1 MQSRLVTRWAVLLA
15 LAFLPM
21 NAPAAL
27 AQDTAEDAGAGTGQQ
42 QLLDA
47 GQLDQLVAPIAL
59 YPDSLLAQVL
69 IASTY
74 PLEVVQADRFAK
86 SNKGLKG
93 DKLQAA
99 LGKQDW
105 DASVKALVSTPT
117 VLAMMNDKLD
127 WTEKLGDAVLAQQAD
142 VMDAVQR
149 LRSAAQSNGKLESS
163 KQQTVRTE
171 QQADKQ
177 VIVIEPTSP
186 ETVYVPYYDPAVVYG
201 NWPYPQYPP
210 YYFPPAPGY
219 VVGGALARGL
229 AWGAG
234 FAIDNAV
241 WDNFNWGRGNI
252 NVNVDRD
259 VNVNR
264 NINRNDAKFSNW
276 QHNSYHRRGVSYN
289 NDAVKNK
296 FANANI
302 KSGDRKLDYRGRSG
316 EQVLKPGKGNG
327 NLGGGE
333 RPGGNRPDLGGK
345 GPGQRPDV
353 GQRPGGNRPDLGGKG
368 PGQRPDVGQIQQG
381 LKERPGNRP
390 EMNQIQQGLK
400 QRGGKQAAL
409 EGGRPDL
416 GKAKGKGRP
425 GGNGFNPSDGRKA
438 KDFSNR
444 GQASLGNRG
453 AADFSRPSGGGGPKG
468 AHRGGGGG
476 HVSRGGGRPGGGHVS
491 RGGGGGGGHVSRG
504 GGGRGGGGRG
514 GGRRSDIRLKEDVV
528 PLVRLSNGLELYR
541 FRYRGHDHTA
551 YVGVMAQEVQKVQP
565 SAVWHD
571 HDGYLVVDYDR
582 IGLQFMTWKEWLA
595 RTSHDDDR

>member
-27 AQDTAEDAGAGTGQQ
+27 AQVTAEDAGAGTGQR
-42 QLLDA
+42 QLL
-47 GQLDQLVAPIAL
+47 
-59 YPDSLLAQVL
+59 
-69 IASTY
+69 
-74 PLEVVQADRFAK
+74 VQADRFAK

-93 DKLQAA
+93 DKLEGA

-117 VLAMMNDKLD
+117 VLAMMSDKLD
-127 WTEKLGDAVLAQQAD
+127 WTEKLGDAILAQQAD

-163 KQQTVRTE
+163 KQQTVKTE
-171 QQADKQ
+171 QQAGKQ

-186 ETVYVPYYDPAVVYG
+186 ETVYVPYYDPGVVYG
-201 NWPYPQYPP
+201 AWPYPEYPP

-234 FAIDNAV
+234 FAIGNAV
-241 WDNFNWGRGNI
+241 WDNFDWGRGNI
-252 NVNVDRD
+252 NVDIDRD
-259 VNVNR
+259 IDINRNVNR
-264 NINRNDAKFSNW
+264 SDVKFSNW
-276 QHNSYHRRGVSYN
+276 QHNSHHRRGVNYN

-316 EQVLKPGKGNG
+316 EQVLKPGNGNG
-327 NLGGGE
+327 KLGGAE
-333 RPGGNRPDLGGK
+333 
-345 GPGQRPDV
+345 
-353 GQRPGGNRPDLGGKG
+353 RPGGNRPDLGGKG

-381 LKERPGNRP
+381 LKERPGKKP
-390 EMNQIQQGLK
+390 DMNQIQQGLK
-400 QRGGKQAAL
+400 ERGGKQAAL
-409 EGGRPDL
+409 EGRKPDL
-416 GKAKGKGRP
+416 GKANAKGRP
-425 GGNGFNPSDGRKA
+425 GGNGFDPGDGRKA
-438 KDFSNR
+438 KDFSSR
-444 GQASLGNRG
+444 GQASLGDRG
-453 AADFSRPSGGGGPKG
+453 AAQFSRPSGGGGPKA

-476 HVSRGGGRPGGGHVS
+476 HISRGGGHHGGAHISRGGGRP
-491 RGGGGGGGHVSRG
+491 GGGHVSRG

-514 GGRRSDIRLKEDVV
+514 GGRRSDIRLKQDIV
-528 PLVRLSNGLELYR
+528 PLMRLSNGFELYR
-541 FRYRGHDHTA
+541 FRYKGSDHTP
-551 YVGVMAQEVQKVQP
+551 YVGVMAQEVEKVQP
-565 SAVWHD
+565 SAVWRD
-571 HDGYLVVDYDR
+571 RNGYLVVDYDR

-595 RTSHDDDR
+595 RTSSGDDRQHE